1 MASTAFIS
9 SELFS
14 NAVVV
19 AVPILAGFSVFMLL
33 VRFCGNGAVAVPL
46 SEVKRPEKEKAS
58 AGVEQFK
65 DMTLEELRSIMVKLV
80 GSPCSW
86 PFRIKFTT
94 FLRPIFSKE
103 EVTMSLQEETRQE
116 LWQRWL
122 HNTESLDDPRTD
134 DLNLAEIDTLNEWIM
149 KFDSKYPVVG
159 RVIRS
164 GKDKKE
170 G

>member
-1 MASTAFIS
+1 
-9 SELFS
+9 
-14 NAVVV
+14 
-19 AVPILAGFSVFMLL
+19 MLL

-65 DMTLEELRSIMVKLV
+65 DMTLEELRSYNGETSGKPVLV
-80 GSPCSW
+80 AIQDKIYDVSSSD
-86 PFRIKFTT
+86 FY
-94 FLRPIFSKE
+94 SKGGTYN
-103 EVTMSLQEETRQE
+103 VFAGRDAARALAKMDM
-116 LWQRWL
+116 
-122 HNTESLDDPRTD
+122 HNTEPLDDPRTD
-134 DLNLAEIDTLNEWIM
+134 DLSLAEIDTLNEWIM

-159 RVIRS
+159 RVMRS